1 MDIVNSFA
9 SFLSEEAKDQKT
21 VISYRQIVQ
30 DFCGWIGSEQE
41 VMNAKPITIK
51 EYITHLRHEKGLSAV
66 TVNKYIA
73 TLKSF
78 YSYIEETGTLKLNPT
93 TRLKGIPVSD
103 AFLDK
108 AKWLSNAEQERFMM
122 YAELEQNEWLRTRNL
137 AIIDLMLY
145 TGLRVQEV
153 ADLVVSDVSTEGKH
167 ISVIVR
173 DGKRGKY
180 AVVKLI
186 HKYSRNLKKWLQL
199 RDQVSKTVHLDSKYL
214 FVSERSGQLNVRS
227 IHKFVKK
234 YSGLAGLPAV
244 SPHCFRHSFYK
255 NLARQGTPIEMIRR
269 LARHEK
275 IETTAIYIE
284 PGNEELIDALNKM

>member
-1 MDIVNSFA
+1 MNIVNSFA
-9 SFLSEEAKDQKT
+9 LFLSEEAKDQKT
-21 VISYRQIVQ
+21 VNSYRQIIQ
-30 DFCGWIGSEQE
+30 DFCGWIGSEHE
-41 VMNAKPITIK
+41 VLNAKPITIK
-51 EYITHLRHEKGLSAV
+51 EYITYLRHEKGLSAV

-73 TLKSF
+73 ALKSF
-78 YSYIEETGTLKLNPT
+78 YSYIEETSTLMMNPT

-103 AFLDK
+103 VFLDK
-108 AKWLSNAEQERFMM
+108 TKWLSVAEQERFMM

-153 ADLVVSDVSTEGKH
+153 ADLTVSDVSAEGKH
-167 ISVIVR
+167 ISIIVR

-199 RDQVSKTVHLDSKYL
+199 RKQVSKTIHLDSKSL

-244 SPHCFRHSFYK
+244 SPHCFRHSFCK

-284 PGNEELIDALNKM
+284 PGSEELIDALNKM

>member
-9 SFLSEEAKDQKT
+9 LYLSEEAKDSKT
-21 VISYRQIVQ
+21 VNSYRQIIQ
-30 DFCGWIGSEQE
+30 NFLDWIGSEQE
-41 VMNAKPITIK
+41 VLNAKPIMIK
-51 EYITHLRHEKGLSAV
+51 EYITYLRHEKGLSAV

-73 TLKSF
+73 ALKSF
-78 YSYIEETGTLKLNPT
+78 YSYIEGTGTLKLNPT

-108 AKWLSNAEQERFMM
+108 AKWLSAAEQERFMA

-153 ADLVVSDVSTEGKH
+153 ADLVVSDVSSEGKH
-167 ISVIVR
+167 ISVVVR

-199 RDQVSKTVHLDSKYL
+199 RKQVSKTVHLDSKKL

-234 YSGLAGLPAV
+234 YSVLAGLPAV
-244 SPHCFRHSFYK
+244 SPHCLRHSFCK

-284 PGNEELIDALNKM
+284 PGSEELIDALNKM